1 MTTSMTQHKASMAGR
16 AAAVLQNPHG
26 RALFIDIDGTL
37 LEMAATPDAVR
48 VPFGLVAL
56 LEDLVNQLDGA
67 VALLTGRRIANAD
80 RLFHPLRLVV
90 SGVHG
95 TELRSERRG
104 RIAMLAPPIPPA
116 VVKAINDLS
125 GIAAGI
131 LVERKGSGMAVHYRH
146 APLAQERLE
155 AELRAIVGR
164 RNDLL
169 LRRGRMV
176 LEVGPSGFSK
186 GSALASLQARA
197 PFAGRRPVMVG
208 DDVGDESA
216 LLEAEKLGGVALR
229 VAGEHFSR
237 ATADFEGVRGVHAWL
252 RAFAA
257 ALRATAKTRAAEA
270 TRFPLNGQARAG
282 FASSDT

>member
-1 MTTSMTQHKASMAGR
+1 MTQHTEASMAERR
-16 AAAVLQNPHG
+16 ARAVLQSPHG

-37 LEMAATPDAVR
+37 LEMAPTPDAVC
-48 VPFGLVAL
+48 VPSGLVAL
-56 LEDLVNQLDGA
+56 LEDLAVELGGA

-80 RLFHPLRLVV
+80 RLLHPLRLIA

-95 TELRSERRG
+95 TELRSDRGG
-104 RIAMLAPPIPPA
+104 RIAMLAPPIPSA
-116 VVKAINDLS
+116 IVKTINDLS

-146 APLAQERLE
+146 APLAQARLE
-155 AELRAIVGR
+155 SELRAIVGR
-164 RNDLL
+164 RGDLL
-169 LRRGRMV
+169 LRQGRMV
-176 LEVGPSGFSK
+176 LEIGPSGFSK
-186 GSALASLQARA
+186 GSALASLQAQA

-237 ATADFEGVRGVHAWL
+237 ATADFDGVRGVHAWL
-252 RAFAA
+252 RNFAA
-257 ALRATAKTRAAEA
+257 ALRSTAIKRPAEVA
-270 TRFPLNGQARAG
+270 CCPLDGVR
-282 FASSDT
+282 